1 MSIHKSLILL
11 LSTTLFSHAV
21 FSQRQ
26 NLGFH
31 LNNGETYFY
40 AMQAASNI
48 EQEIN
53 GQQTEMAIKIS
64 GRMAFKVVDFTDSVY
79 NMNVTY
85 QQLAMSMRLPG
96 TELSFDSKKKDPS
109 DIFSR
114 ILGAM
119 VNKPF
124 EISMTQQGKITSV
137 RNLTTVFEQVFAEF
151 PELPEQQKQQLKSQL
166 LQAYG
171 EKAFVGSLESVTAIY
186 PRTRVEKGSTWH
198 VTTALETGMAG
209 TQTITYQ
216 LKGQDKKNMIIAGTG
231 TMQTL
236 DKEAYVPIN
245 GQPTRYD
252 LSGTINAQITVDATT
267 GWIVEGKTTQTI
279 GGNVEIKD
287 DAGGT
292 TIIPMTLVTELIS
305 SSN

>member
-171 EKAFVGSLESVTAIY
+171 EKAFVGRDRKSV
-186 PRTRVEKGSTWH
+186 V
-198 VTTALETGMAG
+198 
-209 TQTITYQ
+209 
-216 LKGQDKKNMIIAGTG
+216 
-231 TMQTL
+231 
-236 DKEAYVPIN
+236 
-245 GQPTRYD
+245 
-252 LSGTINAQITVDATT
+252 
-267 GWIVEGKTTQTI
+267 
-279 GGNVEIKD
+279 
-287 DAGGT
+287 
-292 TIIPMTLVTELIS
+292 
-305 SSN
+305 